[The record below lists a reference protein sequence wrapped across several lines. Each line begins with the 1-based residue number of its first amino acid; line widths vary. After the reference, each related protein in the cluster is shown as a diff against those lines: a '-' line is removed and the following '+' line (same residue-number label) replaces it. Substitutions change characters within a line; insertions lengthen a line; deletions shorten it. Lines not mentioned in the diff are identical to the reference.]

1 MLPDISNRITNIIKA
16 IEKTISPAIYAENR
30 MAQEQ
35 AALAIGHLQMLEQQ
49 WNYAY
54 VFEKGSFENML
65 ALANQLY
72 DVAGGGQ
79 AITNAKNALLIII
92 KGLPEVLPLTPVEL
106 NEHTKALGQL
116 VDDLIHASY
125 DDAFPDAK
133 HKIMDA
139 VLNYSSK
146 QSSRERVWFS
156 ANNLDPDGSDLVSMH
171 EMLFTPVYKYS
182 A

>member
-1 MLPDISNRITNIIKA
+1 MSGDFYWFK
-16 IEKTISPAIYAENR
+16 
-30 MAQEQ
+30 
-35 AALAIGHLQMLEQQ
+35 
-49 WNYAY
+49 
-54 VFEKGSFENML
+54 
-65 ALANQLY
+65 
-72 DVAGGGQ
+72 
-79 AITNAKNALLIII
+79 
-92 KGLPEVLPLTPVEL
+92 EL

>member
-16 IEKTISPAIYAENR
+16 IEKTISPAIDAENR

-106 NEHTKALGQL
+106 NEHTPDYYIESKFNGDFPEHYMWYHGKLLTYDSL
-116 VDDLIHASY
+116 VRTIDLPIL
-125 DDAFPDAK
+125 K
-133 HKIMDA
+133 
-139 VLNYSSK
+139 
-146 QSSRERVWFS
+146 
-156 ANNLDPDGSDLVSMH
+156 
-171 EMLFTPVYKYS
+171 
-182 A
+182 